1 MSALVMTTA
10 IPTNELRG
18 TLRQDEPMARHT
30 SWRAGGSAKVFYQPA
45 DIEDLIVF
53 LRSLSANE
61 PLYWVGLGSNLLV
74 RDGGL
79 NGTVI
84 ATSNNLNRLE
94 FLDNH
99 QVRAEVG
106 VASPKLAR
114 ETAKQGLSGLEFL
127 CGIPG
132 TVGGALA
139 LNAGALG
146 SEMWQRVVS
155 VETINRQGQLQHRTP
170 ADYQIS
176 YRHVEGPAEE
186 WFVAATLQLEPG
198 ESSASLELIKGYL
211 ARRSATQPTQLPNA
225 GSVFRNPPGDYA
237 ARLIET
243 CGLKNTCVGGAC
255 VSEKHANFII
265 NTGTATA
272 GDIEA
277 LIERVANT
285 VKREH
290 GIALVREVHIVGGGR
305 DD

>member
-1 MSALVMTTA
+1 MRVLAMAA
-10 IPTNELRG
+10 IRTNELRG

-45 DIEDLIVF
+45 DIDDLIVF
-53 LRSLSANE
+53 LHSLSADE

-84 ATSNNLNRLE
+84 ATSNLNRLD
-94 FLDNH
+94 FLENH

-114 ETAKQGLSGLEFL
+114 ETAKRDLSGMEFL

-155 VETINRQGQLQHRTP
+155 VETINRQGQLQHRPP

-186 WFVAATLQLEPG
+186 WFVAATLQTEPG
-198 ESSASLELIKGYL
+198 ESSASLDLIKRYL

-225 GSVFRNPPGDYA
+225 GSVFRNPPDDYA
-237 ARLIET
+237 ARLIEA

-290 GIALVREVHIVGGGR
+290 GIALVREVHIVGEGK

>member
-1 MSALVMTTA
+1 MSTTSMTA
-10 IPTNELRG
+10 KQTNELRG
-18 TLRQDEPMARHT
+18 SLRQQESMARHT
-30 SWRAGGSAKVFYQPA
+30 SWRAGGAARVFYQPA
-45 DIEDLIVF
+45 DIDDLVTF
-53 LRSLSANE
+53 LRSLPAEES
-61 PLYWVGLGSNLLV
+61 LYWIGLGSNLLI

-84 ATSNNLNRLE
+84 ATSGGLNRLV
-94 FLDNH
+94 FLDDD
-99 QVRAEVG
+99 QVWVEAG

-114 ETAKQGLSGLEFL
+114 ETAKRGLTGLEFL

-146 SEMWQRVVS
+146 SETWQRVVS
-155 VETINRQGQLQHRTP
+155 VQTIDRQGRLQQRTP
-170 ADYQIS
+170 ADYEIS
-176 YRHVEGPAEE
+176 YRHVDGPAEE
-186 WFVAATLQLEPG
+186 WFVAATLQLEAG
-198 ESSASLELIKGYL
+198 DSAASLELIKGYL

-225 GSVFRNPPGDYA
+225 GSVFRNPAEDYA
-237 ARLIET
+237 ARLIEA

-277 LIERVANT
+277 LIERVAET
-285 VKREH
+285 VRREH
-290 GIALVREVHIVGGGR
+290 GIELMREVHIVGEASN
-305 DD
+305 D

>member
-1 MSALVMTTA
+1 MAA
-10 IPTNELRG
+10 KQTNELRG
-18 TLRQDEPMARHT
+18 TLRQQESMARHT
-30 SWRAGGSAKVFYQPA
+30 SWRAGGAAEVFYQPA
-45 DIEDLIVF
+45 DIDDLAIY
-53 LRSLSANE
+53 LRSLSVEE
-61 PLYWVGLGSNLLV
+61 PLYWIGLGSNLLV

-84 ATSNNLNRLE
+84 ATSPGLNGLD
-94 FLDNH
+94 FLADN
-99 QVRAEVG
+99 QVWVEAG

-114 ETAKQGLSGLEFL
+114 ETAKRGLTGMEFL

-146 SEMWQRVVS
+146 SETWQRVVS
-155 VETINRQGQLQHRTP
+155 VQTIDRQGQLHQRTP
-170 ADYQIS
+170 DEYEIS
-176 YRHVEGPAEE
+176 YRQVKGPAQE
-186 WFVAATLQLEPG
+186 WFVAATLQLEQG
-198 ESSASLELIKGYL
+198 DSAASLEMIKRYL

-225 GSVFRNPPGDYA
+225 GSVFRNPPQDYA
-237 ARLIET
+237 ARLIEV

-272 GDIEA
+272 GDIET
-277 LIERVANT
+277 LIDRVAET

-290 GIALVREVHIVGGGR
+290 GVELIREVHIVGEPSG
-305 DD
+305 D

>member
-1 MSALVMTTA
+1 MSATSMTA
-10 IPTNELRG
+10 KQTNELRG
-18 TLRQDEPMARHT
+18 SLRQQESMARHT
-30 SWRAGGSAKVFYQPA
+30 SWRAGGAARVFYQPV
-45 DIEDLIVF
+45 DIDDLVTF
-53 LRSLSANE
+53 LRSLPAEES
-61 PLYWVGLGSNLLV
+61 LYWIGLGSNLLI

-84 ATSNNLNRLE
+84 ATSGGLNRLV
-94 FLDNH
+94 FMDDD
-99 QVRAEVG
+99 QVWVEAG

-114 ETAKQGLSGLEFL
+114 ETAKHGLTGLEFL

-146 SEMWQRVVS
+146 SETWQRVVS
-155 VETINRQGQLQHRTP
+155 VQTIDRQGHLKQRTP
-170 ADYQIS
+170 ADYEIS

-186 WFVAATLQLEPG
+186 WFVAATLQLEAG
-198 ESSASLELIKGYL
+198 DSAASLELIKGYL

-225 GSVFRNPPGDYA
+225 GSVFRNPPDDYA
-237 ARLIET
+237 ARLIEA

-277 LIERVANT
+277 LIERVAET
-285 VKREH
+285 VRREH
-290 GIALVREVHIVGGGR
+290 GIELMREVHIVGEASN
-305 DD
+305 D

>member
-1 MSALVMTTA
+1 MTGKRTH
-10 IPTNELRG
+10 ELRG
-18 TLRQDEPMARHT
+18 ILRQDESMARHT
-30 SWRAGGSAKVFYQPA
+30 SWRVGGPAKTFFQPA
-45 DIEDLIVF
+45 DLEELVTF
-53 LRSLSANE
+53 LRKLSVDE

-84 ATSNNLNRLE
+84 ATSSLNHIE
-94 FLDNH
+94 FLENH
-99 QVRAEVG
+99 QVRVEVG

-132 TVGGALA
+132 TIGGALA

-155 VETINRQGQLQHRTP
+155 VETINRQGQLQNRTP
-170 ADYQIS
+170 AEYQIS
-176 YRHVEGPAEE
+176 YRHVEGPADE
-186 WFVAATLQLEPG
+186 WFVAVTLQLEPG
-198 ESSASLELIKGYL
+198 ETAVSQNLIKRYL
-211 ARRSATQPTQLPNA
+211 ARRSATQPTHLPNA

-237 ARLIET
+237 ARLIEA

-277 LIERVANT
+277 LIERVAET

-290 GIALVREVHIVGGGR
+290 GVELLREVHITGEVFKR
-305 DD
+305 D

>member
-1 MSALVMTTA
+1 MSVLTMATNQ
-10 IPTNELRG
+10 TNELRG
-18 TLRQDEPMARHT
+18 TLRQQESMARHT
-30 SWRAGGSAKVFYQPA
+30 SWRAGGAARVFYQPA
-45 DIEDLIVF
+45 DLDDLAMF
-53 LRSLSANE
+53 LRSLPAEES
-61 PLYWVGLGSNLLV
+61 LYWVGLGSNLLV

-84 ATSNNLNRLE
+84 ATSPGLNGLD
-94 FLDNH
+94 FL
-99 QVRAEVG
+99 AENKVWVEAG

-114 ETAKQGLSGLEFL
+114 ETAKRGLTGMEFL

-146 SEMWQRVVS
+146 SETWQRVVS
-155 VETINRQGQLQHRTP
+155 VQTIDRQGQLHERTS
-170 ADYQIS
+170 DEYEVS
-176 YRHVEGPAEE
+176 YRHVKGPAEE
-186 WFVAATLQLEPG
+186 WFVAATLQLESG
-198 ESSASLELIKGYL
+198 DSAASLEMIKRYL

-225 GSVFRNPPGDYA
+225 GSVFRNPQEDYA
-237 ARLIET
+237 ARLIEV

-272 GDIEA
+272 GDIET
-277 LIERVANT
+277 LIERVAET

-290 GIALVREVHIVGGGR
+290 GVELVREVHIVGEPSG
-305 DD
+305 D

>member
-1 MSALVMTTA
+1 MSTLPMTA
-10 IPTNELRG
+10 ISPNKLRG

-30 SWRAGGSAKVFYQPA
+30 SWRAGGAAKVFYQPA
-45 DIEDLIVF
+45 DIDDLVMF
-53 LRSLSANE
+53 LRNLSVNE

-84 ATSNNLNRLE
+84 ASSTGLNRLD
-94 FLDNH
+94 FLADY
-99 QVRAEVG
+99 QVRAEAG

-114 ETAKQGLSGLEFL
+114 ETAKQGLHGMEFL

-146 SEMWQRVVS
+146 SEMWQRVVA
-155 VETINRQGQLQHRTP
+155 VETINRQGQIQHRTP
-170 ADYQIS
+170 ADYRIS

-186 WFVAATLQLEPG
+186 WFVAVTLQLEPG
-198 ESSASLELIKGYL
+198 ESKTSLDLIKGYL
-211 ARRSATQPTQLPNA
+211 ARRAATQPTQLPNA

-237 ARLIET
+237 ARLIEA
-243 CGLKNTCVGGAC
+243 CGLKNTCIGGAC

-277 LIERVANT
+277 LIERVADT

-290 GIALVREVHIVGGGR
+290 GIALKREVHIVGESRGG
-305 DD
+305 

>member
-1 MSALVMTTA
+1 MAA
-10 IPTNELRG
+10 NNTNELRG
-18 TLRQDEPMARHT
+18 TLRQQESMARHT
-30 SWRAGGSAKVFYQPA
+30 SWRAGGAARVFYQPA
-45 DIEDLIVF
+45 DIEDLAMF
-53 LRSLSANE
+53 LRRLPAKES
-61 PLYWVGLGSNLLV
+61 LYWLGLGSNLLV

-84 ATSNNLNRLE
+84 ATGSGLNHLE
-94 FLDNH
+94 FLADNK
-99 QVRAEVG
+99 VRVEAG

-114 ETAKQGLSGLEFL
+114 ETAKRGLSGMEFL

-146 SEMWQRVVS
+146 SETWQRVVS
-155 VETINRQGQLQHRTP
+155 VQTIDRQGQLHQRNP
-170 ADYQIS
+170 DEYEIS
-176 YRHVEGPAEE
+176 YRQVNGPAEE
-186 WFVAATLQLEPG
+186 WFVAATLQLAQG
-198 ESSASLELIKGYL
+198 DSAASLEMIKRYL

-225 GSVFRNPPGDYA
+225 GSVFRNPPNDYA
-237 ARLIET
+237 ARLIEA

-272 GDIEA
+272 GDIET
-277 LIERVANT
+277 LIERVAET

-290 GIALVREVHIVGGGR
+290 GIELVREVHIVGEPSGE
-305 DD
+305 

>member
-1 MSALVMTTA
+1 MSPLTMTA
-10 IPTNELRG
+10 KRPHELRG
-18 TLRQDEPMARHT
+18 SLRQAESMARHT
-30 SWRAGGSAKVFYQPA
+30 SWRVGGPAKTFFQP
-45 DIEDLIVF
+45 EDLDDLVVF
-53 LRSLSANE
+53 LRDLPADE
-61 PLYWVGLGSNLLV
+61 PLYWIGLGSNLLV

-84 ATSNNLNRLE
+84 ATSGLNQLE
-94 FLDNH
+94 FLDHH
-99 QVRAEVG
+99 QVRVGVG

-114 ETAKQGLSGLEFL
+114 LTAKQGLHGLEFL

-132 TVGGALA
+132 SVGGALA

-155 VETINRQGQLQHRTP
+155 VESINRQGQLQRRYP

-176 YRHVEGPAEE
+176 YRQVEGPADE
-186 WFVAATLQLEPG
+186 WFIAAILQLEPG
-198 ESSASLELIKGYL
+198 EATASLEMIKRYL

-237 ARLIET
+237 ARLIEA

-255 VSEKHANFII
+255 ISEKHANFII

-277 LIERVANT
+277 LMERVVET

-290 GIALVREVHIVGGGR
+290 DVALQQEVHIVGEAKV
-305 DD
+305 D

>member
-1 MSALVMTTA
+1 MSVSNMTA
-10 IPTNELRG
+10 KQTNELRG
-18 TLRQDEPMARHT
+18 TLRQQESMARHT
-30 SWRAGGSAKVFYQPA
+30 SWRAGGAAKVFYQPA
-45 DIEDLIVF
+45 DIDDLVMF
-53 LRSLSANE
+53 LRSLPAEES
-61 PLYWVGLGSNLLV
+61 LYWVGLGSNLLV

-84 ATSNNLNRLE
+84 ATSSGLNRLL
-94 FLDNH
+94 FLDDD
-99 QVRAEVG
+99 QVWVEAG

-114 ETAKQGLSGLEFL
+114 EAAKRGLTGMEFL

-146 SEMWQRVVS
+146 SETWQRVIS
-155 VETINRQGQLQHRTP
+155 VQTIDRQGRLHQRAP
-170 ADYQIS
+170 EDYTIS
-176 YRHVEGPAEE
+176 YRHVEGPVEE

-198 ESSASLELIKGYL
+198 DSAASLELIRRYL

-225 GSVFRNPPGDYA
+225 GSVFRNPADDYA

-277 LIERVANT
+277 LIERVAET

-290 GIALVREVHIVGGGR
+290 GVELIREVHIVGEASS
-305 DD
+305 D

>member
-1 MSALVMTTA
+1 MSALAMTA
-10 IPTNELRG
+10 KRTNELRG
-18 TLRQDEPMARHT
+18 ILRQDEPMARHT
-30 SWRAGGSAKVFYQPA
+30 SWRVGGPAKTFFQPA
-45 DIEDLIVF
+45 DLKDLIVF
-53 LRSLSANE
+53 LRSLSVEE

-84 ATSNNLNRLE
+84 ATSSLNRLE
-94 FLDNH
+94 FLAHH

-114 ETAKQGLSGLEFL
+114 ETAKQGLTGLEFL

-146 SEMWQRVVS
+146 SETWQRVVS
-155 VETINRQGQLQHRTP
+155 VETIDRQGQLRQRTP

-176 YRHVEGPAEE
+176 YRHVEGPADER
-186 WFVAATLQLEPG
+186 FVAATLQLEAG
-198 ESSASLELIKGYL
+198 ERAVSQDMIKRYL

-237 ARLIET
+237 ARLIES

-277 LIERVANT
+277 LIERVAET

-290 GIALVREVHIVGGGR
+290 HIELLREVHIVGEVR
-305 DD
+305 DE

>member
-1 MSALVMTTA
+1 MSVSSMTVKQ
-10 IPTNELRG
+10 TNELRG
-18 TLRQDEPMARHT
+18 TLRQQESMVRHT
-30 SWRAGGSAKVFYQPA
+30 SWRAGGAAKVLYQPA
-45 DIEDLIVF
+45 DIDDLVMF
-53 LRSLSANE
+53 LRSLPAEES
-61 PLYWVGLGSNLLV
+61 LYWVGLGSNLLV

-84 ATSNNLNRLE
+84 ATNSGLNRLVY
-94 FLDNH
+94 LDDD
-99 QVRAEVG
+99 QVWVEAG

-114 ETAKQGLSGLEFL
+114 ETAKRGLAGMEFL

-146 SEMWQRVVS
+146 SETWQRVAS
-155 VETINRQGQLQHRTP
+155 VQTIDRQGRLHQRTP
-170 ADYQIS
+170 EDYVIS

-186 WFVAATLQLEPG
+186 WFVAATLQLEQG
-198 ESSASLELIKGYL
+198 DSAASLELIKRYL

-225 GSVFRNPPGDYA
+225 GSVFRNPPQDYA
-237 ARLIET
+237 ARLIEA

-277 LIERVANT
+277 LIERVAET

-290 GIALVREVHIVGGGR
+290 GVELIREVHIVGEASS
-305 DD
+305 D

>member
-1 MSALVMTTA
+1 MTGKS
-10 IPTNELRG
+10 TNELRG
-18 TLRQDEPMARHT
+18 ILRQAEPMSRHT
-30 SWRAGGSAKVFYQPA
+30 SWRVGGTAKVFFQPA
-45 DIEDLIVF
+45 DLDDLMVF
-53 LRSLSANE
+53 LHGLPAEE
-61 PLYWVGLGSNLLV
+61 PLYWIGLGSNLLV

-84 ATSNNLNRLE
+84 ATSSLNHVE
-94 FLDNH
+94 ILDHH
-99 QVRAEVG
+99 QIRAEVG

-114 ETAKQGLSGLEFL
+114 LTAKQGLSGLEFL

-146 SEMWQRVVS
+146 SEMWQRVVA
-155 VETINRQGQLQHRTP
+155 VKTINRNGELQQRKP
-170 ADYQIS
+170 AEYHIG
-176 YRHVEGPAEE
+176 YRHVEGPADE
-186 WFVAATLQLEPG
+186 WFVTVVLQLEPG
-198 ESSASLELIKGYL
+198 DAVASQDMIKRYL

-277 LIERVANT
+277 LIERVVET
-285 VKREH
+285 VKRVH
-290 GIALVREVHIVGGGR
+290 GITLRREVHIVGEARR
-305 DD
+305 D

>member
-1 MSALVMTTA
+1 MIIMPAKQ
-10 IPTNELRG
+10 TNALRG
-18 TLRQDEPMARHT
+18 ILRQQENMARHT
-30 SWRAGGSAKVFYQPA
+30 SWRAGGAARVFYQPA
-45 DIEDLIVF
+45 DIDDLAMF
-53 LRSLSANE
+53 LRGLPPEE
-61 PLYWVGLGSNLLV
+61 PLYWIGLGSNLLV

-79 NGTVI
+79 QGTVI
-84 ATSNNLNRLE
+84 ATSSGLNRLE
-94 FLDNH
+94 FLDDNR
-99 QVRAEVG
+99 VFVEAG

-114 ETAKQGLSGLEFL
+114 ETAKHGLTGMEFL

-146 SEMWQRVVS
+146 SETWQRVVS
-155 VETINRQGQLQHRTP
+155 VQTIDRQGQLHERTP
-170 ADYQIS
+170 DEYTIC
-176 YRHVEGPAEE
+176 YRQVTAPAEE

-198 ESSASLELIKGYL
+198 DSTTSLDLIKQYL

-225 GSVFRNPPGDYA
+225 GSVFRNPPHDYA
-237 ARLIET
+237 ARLIEA

-277 LIERVANT
+277 LIERVT
-285 VKREH
+285 EIVKREH
-290 GIALVREVHIVGGGR
+290 GVELIREVHIVGEPSG
-305 DD
+305 D

>member
-1 MSALVMTTA
+1 MSALAMTA
-10 IPTNELRG
+10 IPTNKLRG
-18 TLRQDEPMARHT
+18 TLRQDESMARHT

-45 DIEDLIVF
+45 DIDDLIVF
-53 LRSLSANE
+53 LHSLSVDE

-84 ATSNNLNRLE
+84 ATSSGLNRLD
-94 FLDNH
+94 FLADY

-106 VASPKLAR
+106 LASPKLAR
-114 ETAKQGLSGLEFL
+114 ETAKRGLRGMEFL

-155 VETINRQGQLQHRTP
+155 VETINRQGQIEQRT
-170 ADYQIS
+170 AANYQIS

-186 WFVAATLQLEPG
+186 WFVAAILQLEPG
-198 ESSASLELIKGYL
+198 ESSASLDLIKAYL

-237 ARLIET
+237 ARLIEA

-285 VKREH
+285 VKREY
-290 GIALVREVHIVGGGR
+290 GIALVREVHIVGEGM